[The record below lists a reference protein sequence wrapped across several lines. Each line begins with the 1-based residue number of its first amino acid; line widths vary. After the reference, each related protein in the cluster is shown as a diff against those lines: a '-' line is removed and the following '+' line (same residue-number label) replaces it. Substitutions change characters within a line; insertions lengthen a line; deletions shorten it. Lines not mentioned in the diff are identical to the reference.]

1 MPSFDYVGYSQD
13 GSKKRGSLDAQNASD
28 ASQRLKAVGI
38 RVLQMSSSRDQSERR
53 SIRMPS
59 FLQQRTNLQRFFFD
73 LALLTEAG
81 LGLDRAL
88 KAIASEPSN
97 RGSQVLAGA
106 LLTRLSNGMSPSEA
120 FQTVEHQSPG
130 TTALISSAEQ
140 TGKLQVVFSVIAADL
155 ELRKNRR
162 SQMLEALTYPALLLI
177 LTLAALAI
185 VTVYLVPAILPVFE
199 GANTQ
204 PPLLIRALDAVG
216 TSLRNWAGPV
226 LLVWVFI
233 LLILARK
240 FGRQR
245 LRAIGTMALLAMPF
259 IGELVRKQ
267 GLARYMR
274 SLALLLGNGVS
285 MQKALVLSVGVCPFP
300 SYRMKLEGMRE
311 RIVGGAR
318 FSEALLEA
326 RIFPGAVTSLVA
338 IGDEVNSLPQVLER
352 SAALL
357 EEEAMRA
364 QKTLLALMTPSIT
377 IIMGLLIGTLVM
389 SVMSALLSINQM
401 STL

>member
-1 MPSFDYVGYSQD
+1 MPRFNYVGYSKD

-28 ASQRLKAVGI
+28 ASKRIKAGGI
-38 RVLQMSSSRDQSERR
+38 RVLQLSLSSGQVERPPTR
-53 SIRMPS
+53 IIS
-59 FLQQRTNLQRFFFD
+59 FFQRRTNVQRFFFD
-73 LALLTEAG
+73 LALLMEAG

-97 RGSQVLAGA
+97 GGNHVLASE

-120 FQTVEHQSPG
+120 FQTLEHQSPG

-155 ELRKNRR
+155 DMRKKRR
-162 SQMLEALTYPALLLI
+162 SEMLEALTYPALLLM
-177 LTLAALAI
+177 LTLVALAI
-185 VTVYLVPAILPVFE
+185 VAVYLVPAILPVFE

-204 PPLLIRALDAVG
+204 PPLLIRALDKVG
-216 TSLRNWAGPV
+216 TGLRNWAGPTLFVSV
-226 LLVWVFI
+226 LI
-233 LLILARK
+233 LLLLARK
-240 FGRQR
+240 VGRKR
-245 LRAIGTMALLAMPF
+245 LRMIANTALLALPF
-259 IGELVRKQ
+259 IGELLRKQ

-274 SLALLLGNGVS
+274 SLALLLANGVS
-285 MQKALVLSVGVCPFP
+285 MQKALVLSVDVCPFP
-300 SYRMKLEGMRE
+300 RYRMKLEAMRE
-311 RIVGGAR
+311 RIVGGER

-326 RIFPGAVTSLVA
+326 RIFPGAVTSLIA
-338 IGDEVNSLPQVLER
+338 IGDEVNSLPPVLER